1 MPRGRRREGLPAP
14 SAESAGK
21 KTKRERFLELA
32 PKRTVKVLA
41 ALELLGRCSSPL
53 TYEFN
58 PAEAEKIFA
67 AIAEKARVVR
77 LRFFQEKSSQQ
88 TESFTL

>member
-1 MPRGRRREGLPAP
+1 MPRGRSREGLPAP

-41 ALELLGRCSSPL
+41 DLELLGRCSSPL

-58 PAEAEKIFA
+58 QLEVEKIFN
-67 AIAEKARVVR
+67 AIAEKTHAVQ
-77 LRFFQEKSSQQ
+77 LRFREKSQQ
-88 TESFTL
+88 STESFTL